1 MPSENAFELLKVF
14 VRNNAAYLFGL
25 KENSKA
31 NERLTLIPFH
41 VWNKSFPRSR

>member
-25 KENSKA
+25 KENSKV
-31 NERLTLIPFH
+31 NERLTLIPF
-41 VWNKSFPRSR
+41 